1 MKVNKNQCQI
11 TVEGLNMTSENCK
24 SLQPGD
30 CLFLSE
36 SLCCNSE
43 LFILGNVY
51 VITHKAQRKIHQITM
66 FNNETQE
73 VTLHSFNKNFKDFK
87 IHLNDVED
95 IRQVLSK
102 SRSRNRIKKID

>member
-11 TVEGLNMTSENCK
+11 TVEGLNMTNKNCM

-36 SLCCNSE
+36 SLCFNTE

-66 FNNETQE
+66 FNSETQE

-87 IHLNDVED
+87 IHLNDIEN

>member
-1 MKVNKNQCQI
+1 MKVNKNQSQI
-11 TVEGLNMTSENCK
+11 IVEGLNMKSENCK

-36 SLCCNSE
+36 SLCCSNE

-51 VITHKAQRKIHQITM
+51 VITHKEQRKIHQITM
-66 FNNETQE
+66 FNSNTQE

-95 IRQVLSK
+95 IRQVLSR

>member
-1 MKVNKNQCQI
+1 MKNNKKQYQI
-11 TVEGLNMTSENCK
+11 IVEGLNMKSENCK

-66 FNNETQE
+66 FNNKTQE

-87 IHLNDVED
+87 IHLNDIEE
-95 IRQVLSK
+95 IRQVLSR
-102 SRSRNRIKKID
+102 SRSRNRIKKIE